1 MSLPQIF
8 TIINL
13 IFGALFVICYAH
25 QIFYVFYT
33 LFKKPKTYP
42 PTHQTNR
49 YAVLICGRNEEEVIG
64 YLLDSIQTQDYPR
77 ELVDVYV
84 CADNCTDKTADVA
97 RDHGATVLER
107 FNTEWVGK
115 GYALSDLIQMIY
127 DAHGTDHYEGFF
139 VVDADNLLD
148 TRFITEMDQCF
159 CSGEGYGVI
168 AGYRNSKNF
177 DENWLSSGY
186 SVWFLHEGKQLN
198 NARSLL
204 GVSGAVSGTGFMI
217 HKDVLKNQGGWIHHL
232 LIEDVE
238 FSADNLIKGVKIG
251 YCHDAILYDEQP
263 VSFRQSWFQRL
274 RWVKGYLQVL
284 RRYGGGIFKGIF
296 RKGGFSCYDLLTN
309 IGAAYLVVPAAFMVN
324 VVYLI
329 LCLLFD
335 PAAFPWALA
344 TGLVSFFMGYLAMFF
359 LSFFACITEKSRIHA
374 STAKRIKAM
383 LVFPFF
389 MMSFVPIA
397 MVAVFTRKVKWRPI
411 RHRVKASV
419 EDIRKDS

>member
-8 TIINL
+8 MIINL
-13 IFGALFVICYAH
+13 IFGALFVLCYAH

-42 PTHQTNR
+42 QTSRTNR
-49 YAVLICGRNEEEVIG
+49 YAVLICGRNEEGVIG
-64 YLLDSIQTQDYPR
+64 YLLDSVKAQDYPA

-84 CADNCTDKTADVA
+84 CADNCTDATAEVA
-97 RDHGATVLER
+97 RAHGATVLER
-107 FNTEWVGK
+107 FNRELVGK
-115 GYALSDLIQMIY
+115 GYALTELIALIY
-127 DAHGTDHYEGFF
+127 NTHGQDYYDGYF

-148 TRFITEMDQCF
+148 ARFITEMDKCN
-159 CSGEGYGVI
+159 CSGENYGVI

-217 HKDVLKNQGGWIHHL
+217 HKDVLKRQGGWIHHL

-238 FSADNLIKGVKIG
+238 FSADNLTRGVKIG

-284 RRYGGGIFKGIF
+284 ARYGGRIFKGIF

-324 VVYLI
+324 VVYLV
-329 LCLLFD
+329 LCLILE
-335 PAAFPWALA
+335 PASFPVALLTA
-344 TGLVSFFMGYLAMFF
+344 TGAFFMGYLAMFF
-359 LSFFACITEKSRIHA
+359 LSFFACITEKDRIRA
-374 STAKRIKAM
+374 SAAKRVKAM
-383 LVFPFF
+383 FVFPFF

-397 MVAVFTRKVKWRPI
+397 MVAIFTPKVKWRPVQ
-411 RHRVKASV
+411 HRVKASV
-419 EDIRKDS
+419 EDMKKED